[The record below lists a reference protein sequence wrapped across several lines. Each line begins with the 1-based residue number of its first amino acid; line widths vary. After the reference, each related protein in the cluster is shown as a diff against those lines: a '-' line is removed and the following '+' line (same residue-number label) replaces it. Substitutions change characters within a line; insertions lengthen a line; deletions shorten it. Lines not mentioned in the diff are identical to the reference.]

1 MENEK
6 NQCTK
11 CGGQGEPSKA
21 LRNYHHV
28 DKSYLRGEVEFET
41 KLLDC
46 IKCTSCGHSW
56 VPEETTRQLAIT
68 WIKSLSDKEQ
78 IDLYA
83 KYNESLNLHGRAIC
97 NLTDSEIEKIWL
109 KEHADYQKSD
119 TEFVLKE
126 MQHQSEE
133 RTAEQHSY
141 KSNDSFTREK
151 NTLKRIANATGLK
164 PNQKQFKE
172 VSPTLVKAYLDKFS
186 QEGKAEILSIL
197 IKDLGVVNLVDP
209 SLIN

>member
-1 MENEK
+1 MENER

-56 VPEETTRQLAIT
+56 IPEETTRQLALK
-68 WIKSLSDKEQ
+68 WW
-78 IDLYA
+78 
-83 KYNESLNLHGRAIC
+83 C
-97 NLTDSEIEKIWL
+97 NLSPYDEQHSLREKYYGKERKTITLTGSEIEKIWL
-109 KEHADYQKSD
+109 KETQDVPEIPVHLKS
-119 TEFVLKE
+119 
-126 MQHQSEE
+126 
-133 RTAEQHSY
+133 
-141 KSNDSFTREK
+141 
-151 NTLKRIANATGLK
+151 
-164 PNQKQFKE
+164 NQKQFKE

-209 SLIN
+209 SLVITESKTT